1 LLLLEGG
8 LPVSR
13 PRVATITPDNVEDV
27 CGLHVKPHQNRY
39 VAPVVHSLA
48 LAYAYGEHAWPR
60 IIVDDSEIVAFVMC
74 GFKARDPF
82 LHSTIWRLNV
92 AADAQ
97 RCGYGRIAVRAA
109 AREAQRRGRATL
121 FTSYVKGKGSPEG
134 FYLKLGFEPT
144 GRTLGEIHEA
154 AAPVAELLT

>member
-1 LLLLEGG
+1 
-8 LPVSR
+8 VSR
-13 PRVATITPDNVEDV
+13 PRIATITPDNVEDV
-27 CGLHVKPHQNRY
+27 CDLRVKPHQNRY

-48 LAYAYGEHAWPR
+48 QAYAYQEHAWPR
-60 IIVDDSEIVAFVMC
+60 IIVDDGEIVAFIMC
-74 GFKARDPF
+74 GFKTRDPF

-144 GRTLGEIHEA
+144 GRTLGEIYEA
-154 AAPVAELLT
+154 AAPVAELLA